1 MSHEEN
7 EAGLGSAEGLKRLA
21 AVEDLFT
28 PWTRDNPDLAGLALV
43 SWSDRTVRLTSK
55 GRDFYRPACELSGIA
70 PRAVR
75 TLDQLQMVRRMD
87 AELML
92 QRLMDAELQAWEG
105 RTCI

>member
-7 EAGLGSAEGLKRLA
+7 ESGLGSAEGLKRLA
-21 AVEDLFT
+21 AVESLFE

-55 GRDFYRPACELSGIA
+55 GRDFYRSACEFSGVE
-70 PRAVR
+70 PRAVK